1 MADEQKIELSTSDV
15 VNALLHAKQSEHHY
29 ATQESVDNLKEQM
42 NVRFQ
47 KVDNSFEQVDKRFE
61 QVDKRFEQ
69 VDKRFEQ
76 VDKSILQLDKKLDR
90 LQWFIVAACL
100 VVIFKDNILKFL
112 G

>member
-42 NVRFQ
+42 NVRF
-47 KVDNSFEQVDKRFE
+47 EQVDKNFE

-76 VDKSILQLDKKLDR
+76 VDKSIFQVDKKLDR

-100 VVIFKDNILKFL
+100 VVVFKDNILSFFP
-112 G
+112 

>member
-42 NVRFQ
+42 NVRF
-47 KVDNSFEQVDKRFE
+47 EQVDKRFE

-69 VDKRFEQ
+69 VG
-76 VDKSILQLDKKLDR
+76 KSIFQLDKKLDR

-100 VVIFKDNILKFL
+100 VVVFKDNILNFFPQ
-112 G
+112 

>member
-1 MADEQKIELSTSDV
+1 MP
-15 VNALLHAKQSEHHY
+15 NNQSIILMQHG

-42 NVRFQ
+42 NV
-47 KVDNSFEQVDKRFE
+47 RFE

-76 VDKSILQLDKKLDR
+76 VDKNIFQVDKKLDR

-100 VVIFKDNILKFL
+100 VVVFKDNILNFFP
-112 G
+112 

>member
-42 NVRFQ
+42 NVRF
-47 KVDNSFEQVDKRFE
+47 EQVNRRFE

-76 VDKSILQLDKKLDR
+76 VDKSIFQVDKKLDR

-100 VVIFKDNILKFL
+100 VVVFKDNILSFFP
-112 G
+112 

>member
-42 NVRFQ
+42 NVRF
-47 KVDNSFEQVDKRFE
+47 
-61 QVDKRFEQ
+61 EQ

-76 VDKSILQLDKKLDR
+76 VDKSIFQVDKKLDR

-100 VVIFKDNILKFL
+100 VVVFKDNILSFFP
-112 G
+112 

>member
-42 NVRFQ
+42 NVRF
-47 KVDNSFEQVDKRFE
+47 E

-76 VDKSILQLDKKLDR
+76 VDKSIFQVDKKLDR

-100 VVIFKDNILKFL
+100 VVVFKDNILSFFP
-112 G
+112 